1 VVMLFVIRLAVFMDI
16 QVNKVMKKIGLS
28 DAR

>member
-1 VVMLFVIRLAVFMDI
+1 MLFVIRLAVFMDI
-16 QVNKVMKKIGLS
+16 QVNKVMKKIGLP